1 LVCLAHALPRLHRLW
16 RTPTQ
21 VTNGRR
27 CERDPFEAMD
37 TQRRVGA
44 AGEHPSAGGD
54 VYWLHAEKLSV
65 ISYQLSVISYQV
77 SVHGRMIEVQHPR

>member
-1 LVCLAHALPRLHRLW
+1 
-16 RTPTQ
+16 
-21 VTNGRR
+21 
-27 CERDPFEAMD
+27 MD

-65 ISYQLSVISYQV
+65 ISYQLSV
-77 SVHGRMIEVQHPR
+77 HGRMIEVQHPR